1 MASIVKRKINSFEPR
16 LAKLACLSMM
26 ALMLSMSA
34 TVEAELCADGS
45 LPEAAVAAY
54 VQGMKDYQFESAY
67 DFLTENMT
75 DGQSR
80 EDWSELQLKFIVGG
94 EVVIKKV
101 DVRAAHGTKT
111 DTGCEAS
118 AIVPHVLRAKD
129 KFNNQGSTEFELY
142 TVVKQGSSWKIDTQ
156 ETLFDDK
163 QIKQWFPDDEIPDFQ
178 GQL

>member
-1 MASIVKRKINSFEPR
+1 MQSNHRNFKNFGRVRVTQ
-16 LAKLACLSMM
+16 LVLSMVYLPLITGQVF
-26 ALMLSMSA
+26 ADQC
-34 TVEAELCADGS
+34 VDGS
-45 LPEAAVAAY
+45 GPEAAVAAY

-101 DVRAAHGTKT
+101 DVRPAHGTAT
-111 DTGCEAS
+111 DTACETS

-142 TVVKQGSSWKIDTQ
+142 TVIKQGERWKIDTQ
-156 ETLFDDK
+156 ESLFDDK
-163 QIKQWFPDDEIPDFQ
+163 HIKQWFPDDEIPDFK